1 VSDRLLRIGEI
12 AAQAEVS
19 TRTVDY
25 YTSLGL
31 IRPAARSGGNYR
43 LYDPTV
49 IDRIA
54 TIRQLEEHGVRLDDI
69 NAALT
74 AAPGTGLPDLLKRID
89 DDLRTLRDIAGTA
102 GPDDHG
108 LLTAVAARAHA
119 LLTTALEIA
128 GAVPPPPI

>member
-31 IRPAARSGGNYR
+31 ITPAARSGGNYR
-43 LYDPTV
+43 LYDPSV
-49 IDRIA
+49 VDRIA
-54 TIRQLEEHGVRLDDI
+54 MIRRLEDHGVKLDDI

-74 AAPGTGLPDLLKRID
+74 ASPSTGLPDLLKRID
-89 DDLRTLRDIAGTA
+89 EDLRTLREAAATA
-102 GPDDHG
+102 GPEDHG

-119 LLTTALEIA
+119 LLTAALDIA
-128 GAVPPPPI
+128 GALPPPV